1 MNEQTHISNV
11 IHEVGDKAKY
21 DAGIKKILGDKTIL
35 AWIMKHTVIEFREYS
50 IEEIRECI
58 EGEPEIS
65 TVRVRP
71 GHTPEAIQGM
81 NTEDKVPGEGTVTYD
96 IKFYAITPDKKRM
109 RLILNVE
116 AQKDFYPGYD
126 LVTRAVFYCARMI
139 SAQMDTEFV
148 HPHYDDIKKVYSI
161 WICIDTPKYA
171 RNTITEYKMEPQSIF
186 GEYKGKARYD
196 LLSVVMICL
205 GDDESN
211 DNQLIGMLETL
222 LSDKLS
228 PDEKEEVLETKYQ
241 IKTSIERKGDINTMC
256 NLSER
261 IEERGIAKGIEQG
274 RIIVIQK
281 LLSKGISCEEV
292 AELLDMEVQNIVNI
306 QGVNQ

>member
-1 MNEQTHISNV
+1 MNEQTHIFNL

-21 DAGIKKILGDKTIL
+21 DAEIKKILSDKTIL
-35 AWIMKHTVIEFREYS
+35 AWIMKHTVTEFREYS
-50 IEEIRECI
+50 IEEIRDCI

-65 TVRVRP
+65 TARVRP

-96 IKFYAITPDKKRM
+96 VKFYATTPDKKRM
-109 RLILNVE
+109 KLILNVE

-126 LVTRAVFYCARMI
+126 LVARAVFYCARMI
-139 SAQMDTEFV
+139 SSQLDTEFV
-148 HPHYDDIKKVYSI
+148 FPNYDDIKKVYSI
-161 WICIDTPKYA
+161 WICMDTPKYA
-171 RNTITEYKMEPQSIF
+171 RNTITEYKMKPQSIC

-205 GDDESN
+205 GDDETD

-222 LSDKLS
+222 LSDKMS
-228 PDEKEEVLETKYQ
+228 PHEKEEILESKYH
-241 IKTSIERKGDINTMC
+241 IKTTIERKEDINNMC

-281 LLSKGISCEEV
+281 LLSKGISCEEI
-292 AELLDMEVQNIVNI
+292 ANLLDMEVKNIVDI
-306 QGVNQ
+306 QVLN